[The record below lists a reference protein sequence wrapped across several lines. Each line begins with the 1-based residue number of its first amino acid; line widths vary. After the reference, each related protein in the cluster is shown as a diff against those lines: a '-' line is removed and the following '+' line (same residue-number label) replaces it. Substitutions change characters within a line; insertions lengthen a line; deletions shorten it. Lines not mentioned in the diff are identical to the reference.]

1 MGVRSGGRVA
11 GGSVRKGAP
20 FVGFIQP
27 ARLLHPRRTARDAA
41 PDAPPALPRFTTR
54 RLPPTAQQAAGKPL
68 FRTAFSRGSADGSP
82 LFNPFDLTMKNV
94 ANTGVLHWCAGEG
107 ALGGFEGGA

>member
-1 MGVRSGGRVA
+1 MASSGLRACVI
-11 GGSVRKGAP
+11 P
-20 FVGFIQP
+20 
-27 ARLLHPRRTARDAA
+27 AA
-41 PDAPPALPRFTTR
+41 PPETPRLTPLPPLPRLTTR

-94 ANTGVLHWCAGEG
+94 ANTGVLHWCAGEW
-107 ALGGFEGGA
+107 ALGGF